1 MSGIIDGIKKRF
13 FSKPDL
19 TDFIIE
25 IKMSNNQM
33 KRVQRQN
40 EKKADQMR
48 AKAKSELI
56 SGNQTRV
63 NMYMSQYMKAKSTAT
78 SLDMFTI
85 TMDGLIFDLQNA
97 QSLQNIGQT
106 MGKMNKTLGKLGVL
120 NVTDVSKMMGEVN
133 KQMNRYGIAM
143 DTMFDSL
150 SDYEPFEVDSY
161 TQADVESEINK
172 LTDEVMSEQGTLPS
186 VVDDL
191 MEKRKKLEEEEK

>member
-120 NVTDVSKMMGEVN
+120 NVTDVAKMMGEVN

>member
-1 MSGIIDGIKKRF
+1 
-13 FSKPDL
+13 
-19 TDFIIE
+19 
-25 IKMSNNQM
+25 
-33 KRVQRQN
+33 
-40 EKKADQMR
+40 MR
-48 AKAKSELI
+48 AKAKTELI
-56 SGNQTRV
+56 SGNQARV

-85 TMDGLIFDLQNA
+85 TMDGLIFDLQNT